1 MLVLHPETR
10 DRIYNST
17 VKKEISLKQCNIIE
31 KQIRTIRFWTC
42 ERTTWD
48 ARCSGGRN
56 DKSTV
61 ARSTRKYTMP
71 NPTQTTNEEA
81 KREIGIKPWERD
93 WKDRTSLVKSSIKLH
108 AAYGRMRCSFKSSCV
123 QLVAVWDARSFAR
136 IHAHYQRRWDAQSFA
151 RMHAHYQRIGPKSN
165 STELLDGSPS

>member
-123 QLVAVWDARSFAR
+123 QLVAVWDEQLNRVARWLSKLNF
-136 IHAHYQRRWDAQSFA
+136 S
-151 RMHAHYQRIGPKSN
+151 SN
-165 STELLDGSPS
+165 SEKTHSNSLLFELLSYLDGQM